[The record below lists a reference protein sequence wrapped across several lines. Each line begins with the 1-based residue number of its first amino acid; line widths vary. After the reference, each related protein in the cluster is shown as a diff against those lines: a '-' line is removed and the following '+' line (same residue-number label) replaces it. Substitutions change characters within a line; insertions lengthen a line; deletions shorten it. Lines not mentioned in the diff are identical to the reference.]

1 MKRIDYESPTL
12 EVVRISC
19 SGMVAT
25 SPGVEIGLDKD
36 DPTNAG
42 ISEGGGLIEGGGIFE
57 GNPTDID

>member
-25 SPGVEIGLDKD
+25 SPGDVQIDFD
-36 DPTNAG
+36 NPG
-42 ISEGGGLIEGGGIFE
+42 ISDDGGNTWYRPGLSEE
-57 GNPTDID
+57 PDDID

>member
-36 DPTNAG
+36 DPNAG

-57 GNPTDID
+57 GNPNDID